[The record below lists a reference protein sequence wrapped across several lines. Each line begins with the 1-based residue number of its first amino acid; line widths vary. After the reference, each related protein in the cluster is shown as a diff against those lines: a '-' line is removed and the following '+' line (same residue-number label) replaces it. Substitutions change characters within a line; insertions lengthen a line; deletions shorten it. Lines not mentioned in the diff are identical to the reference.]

1 MSSANHASK
10 GLTGPLLGIVC
21 IAAAVFLLSASDAII
36 KGLREELPTL
46 EIIAIRSVFG
56 LVPVLV
62 ILQMQHAWSSL
73 KTRRPVAQIVRGG
86 LIVVSYALF
95 LEALAVMP
103 LATAV
108 ALTFSAPI
116 FVAALSP
123 VVLGERVSFN
133 RWVGVV
139 VGFIGVLVIVQ
150 PHPDTFHPDALFP
163 LGAALAYAS
172 ASLLARRL
180 GATDPPAATA
190 FFTGIMFFLGAA
202 PFVAAVPSAWVTPTT
217 DHLLLL
223 ALCGFVA
230 GTAHFLIIAAYRHA
244 QASMVA
250 PFEYTA
256 LVWAALFGLVFYDE
270 LPDLVTFGGIALI
283 IGGGLWIIYG
293 ERSRSTA

>member
-1 MSSANHASK
+1 MSSANHAPK
-10 GLTGPLLGIVC
+10 GLTGPLLGLAC
-21 IAAAVFLLSASDAII
+21 IAAGVFLLSASDAII

-62 ILQMQHAWSSL
+62 ILQMQHAWASL
-73 KTRRPVAQIVRGG
+73 KTRRPVAQIARGG
-86 LIVVSYALF
+86 LIVISYALF

-123 VVLGERVSFN
+123 VVLGERVSIK
-133 RWVGVV
+133 RWIGVFVGFVGV
-139 VGFIGVLVIVQ
+139 IVIVD
-150 PHPDTFHPDALFP
+150 PDPDSFHPNALFP
-163 LGAALAYAS
+163 LGAALAYAC

-180 GATDPPAATA
+180 GATDPPAATS
-190 FFTGIMFFLGAA
+190 FFTGVMFFLGAA
-202 PFVAAVPSAWVTPTT
+202 PFVAAVPGAWVPPTT

-223 ALCGFVA
+223 ALCGFIA

-256 LVWAALFGLVFYDE
+256 LVWAAIFGLVFYDE
-270 LPDLVTFGGIALI
+270 LPDLQTLGGIVLI
-283 IGGGLWIIYG
+283 VGGGLWIIYG
-293 ERSRSTA
+293 ERGRSGA

>member
-1 MSSANHASK
+1 MSSANHAPK

-36 KGLREELPTL
+36 KALREELPTL

-56 LVPVLV
+56 LVPVLI
-62 ILQMQHAWSSL
+62 ILQVQHAWSSL
-73 KTRRPVAQIVRGG
+73 KTRRPVAQIVRGV
-86 LIVVSYALF
+86 LIVISYALF

-123 VVLGERVSFN
+123 LVLKEQVSIK
-133 RWVGVV
+133 RWIGVFI
-139 VGFIGVLVIVQ
+139 GFVGVLVIMQ
-150 PHPDTFHPDALFP
+150 PGPDTFRPDALFP

-190 FFTGIMFFLGAA
+190 FFTGVMFFFGSA
-202 PFVAAVPSAWVTPTT
+202 PFVAAVPSAWITPTT

-270 LPDLVTFGGIALI
+270 LPDFVTFCGIALI
-283 IGGGLWIIYG
+283 IAGGLWIIYG
-293 ERSRSTA
+293 ERRRSAA